1 MAFQAPTTDG
11 PHFTGTGPIS
21 WSDLRQF
28 FRAQN
33 PDNTFNN
40 DTAAISVSELYRS
53 TSTAL
58 TDPTVPDCTENRN
71 NISPGVGVPS
81 SGAFAISRMR
91 NTIKYYYLTQVN
103 NDQNLN
109 ISSQSWNN
117 NLGLNI
123 RKFARING
131 TVGSSNPSNPA
142 AQFSAQS
149 FNMTIDVNGNI
160 FGAGGTGSQSI
171 NFNGQGGGNAI
182 TVNSPSGNNNTVFID
197 QTGKVYGGGGGGG
210 KGGTGGNGGAGGQ
223 NQQNCGN
230 AGNQGPGKNCC
241 EGVVSGTGPGG
252 TGQAGGNG
260 RTGRGFNNQS
270 GTISP
275 GIAGVT
281 APSQAGGTSTKSESV
296 CAGLFGCSATSASGG
311 SGGQGG
317 AGGTGGDWGDP
328 GGQGGQGSP
337 GGQGG
342 NGGTTPG
349 GGGCADAPGGNGSP
363 GGGGGGG
370 TSGGGAGTSVAGG
383 INFNVTGSQGSANR
397 RGPSI

>member
-11 PHFTGTGPIS
+11 PHFTGSGPIS

-40 DTAAISVSELYRS
+40 DTAAISVSELYRN

-103 NDQNLN
+103 TDQNLN

-117 NLGLNI
+117 NLGFNI

-131 TVGSSNPSNPA
+131 TVGSSNPNFPA

-160 FGAGGTGSQSI
+160 FGAGGAGAQSTAV
-171 NFNGQGGGNAI
+171 NGQGGGNAI

-210 KGGTGGNGGAGGQ
+210 KGGSGGNGGSGGQ
-223 NQQNCGN
+223 SQSNCGN
-230 AGNQGPGKNCC
+230 AGQQGPGAGCC
-241 EGVVSGTGPGG
+241 EGVVSGTGPAGQ
-252 TGQAGGNG
+252 GQAGGNG

-281 APSQAGGTSTKSESV
+281 SPSQAGSTASNSRKVCGNLFDCGSTS
-296 CAGLFGCSATSASGG
+296 GSGG

-317 AGGTGGDWGDP
+317 TGGTGGNWGAS
-328 GGQGGQGSP
+328 GGQGAQGGP

-342 NGGTTPG
+342 NGTASN
-349 GGGCADAPGGNGSP
+349 GGGCVNAGFGNGNP
-363 GGGGGGG
+363 GGGGGSG

-383 INFNVTGSQGSANR
+383 INFNVSGSQGSANR
-397 RGPSI
+397 KGPSI